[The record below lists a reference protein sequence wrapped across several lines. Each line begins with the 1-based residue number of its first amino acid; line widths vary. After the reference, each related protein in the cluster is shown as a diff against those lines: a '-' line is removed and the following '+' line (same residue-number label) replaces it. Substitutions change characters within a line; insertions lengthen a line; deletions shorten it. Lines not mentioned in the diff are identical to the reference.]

1 MVLHTINTTFNEEGR
16 IRERWGERGRGGGGG
31 GRREEDLKNMWGKLH
46 PFPST
51 LSHDRCVNITGKIFF
66 VITST

>member
-1 MVLHTINTTFNEEGR
+1 MKRGELGR
-16 IRERWGERGRGGGGG
+16 DGERGVGGGGGG
-31 GRREEDLKNMWGKLH
+31 GRGEDLKKMGGRVN